1 MINHVTLVGRLSDE
15 PEAFA
20 TKSGQAI
27 ARFKMECVGSDKD
40 IPVSLYGDDADILLT
55 ANVGDNIGVQGRIKV
70 TYNDVKDTYFTEVTA
85 RSGGIYSG
93 ERIFPINYVCLVGRV
108 FDIQDE
114 KEEDGEIY
122 AGFTMIC
129 EREFR
134 NHKGEREN
142 DEIPVAA
149 GGHDANFILSH
160 VRDGNILGV
169 QGRLSVIYDDL
180 HGIYFTEVVA
190 RHTTLLDRRTVTV
203 PDKTIGVVTHDCAKE
218 SSVRHNFQDY

>member
-1 MINHVTLVGRLSDE
+1 MGRLSCE

-40 IPVSLYGDDADILLT
+40 IPVSLYGDDADLLL
-55 ANVGDNIGVQGRIKV
+55 AAEVGDNIGVEGRIKV

-85 RSGGIYSG
+85 RRGGVYSG
-93 ERIFPINYVCLVGRV
+93 EKIFPINYVCLVGRV
-108 FDIQDE
+108 YDIQDE

-122 AGFTMIC
+122 ATFTTIC

-134 NHKGEREN
+134 NHKGERES

-160 VRDGNILGV
+160 VRDGNELGI
-169 QGRLSVIYDDL
+169 QGRLSVIYDDV

-190 RHTTLLDRRTVTV
+190 HKTTLLDRKTVTV

-218 SSVRHNFQDY
+218 SSVRHDFHNY